1 MVAVSTLPLLEDQ
14 VDIWPL
20 TLQQVDAAT
29 FSVSP
34 SRRQHDDKEEA
45 PMSNTSRASGLE
57 GVPDVVH
64 RYFVLDAD
72 REIESIVALFTDHA
86 TVVDEGQTRYGTT
99 AIRAWQT
106 GPASRYTYTTDVL
119 GTDAL
124 TPDRFV
130 VTGRL
135 TGNFPG
141 GTAELKWN
149 FTVAG
154 DRISQLVIAP

>member
-1 MVAVSTLPLLEDQ
+1 
-14 VDIWPL
+14 
-20 TLQQVDAAT
+20 
-29 FSVSP
+29 
-34 SRRQHDDKEEA
+34 
-45 PMSNTSRASGLE
+45 MSNTSRVSGIE
-57 GVPDVVH
+57 GVPDVVR

-72 REIESIVALFTDHA
+72 REIESIVALFTDDA
-86 TVVDEGQTRYGTT
+86 TVVDEGETRHGTT

-106 GPASRYTYTTDVL
+106 GPASRYTYTTDVV

-124 TPDRFV
+124 TPDRLV

-141 GTAELKWN
+141 GTAELKWT
-149 FTVAG
+149 FAVAG

>member
-1 MVAVSTLPLLEDQ
+1 MN
-14 VDIWPL
+14 
-20 TLQQVDAAT
+20 
-29 FSVSP
+29 
-34 SRRQHDDKEEA
+34 
-45 PMSNTSRASGLE
+45 NTSSVSGLE
-57 GVPDVVH
+57 RVPDVIR
-64 RYFVLDAD
+64 RYFVLDAE
-72 REIESIVALFTDHA
+72 REIDSIVALFSDDA
-86 TVVDEGQTRYGTT
+86 TVVDEGETRHGTT

-106 GPASRYTYTTDVL
+106 GPASQYTYTTDVL

-124 TPDRFV
+124 TADRFV

-141 GTAELKWN
+141 GTAELKWD